1 MKEHNRKSHVLLLL
15 LSSNEKVRDMEWKNS
30 FFIHGVVVERR
41 SLLRVVAVLR
51 SSVCFGVRRVSVFYT
66 MSDSTVRVSDEQI
79 FKIKL
84 SLSSLST
91 SVILCPMLTSLYT
104 KTTSRDDDTWIY
116 LKKGVPGIILNHGTT
131 SNKTTTTGHFSVELG
146 LADPTTGFLLWKES
160 VCVTSQYRSSQKNFH
175 TFKTSED
182 TMAGLKFPLDEGA
195 NIFLHDVVR
204 CIGSMSPVT
213 DVVVTKKNDTNS
225 KKTLRMRR
233 ENSKQRNKI
242 DISTPCMF
250 SHVTSF
256 SDIQLPKKE
265 EWKSISSS
273 LEDIYRWFLTDV
285 VFLCKNDCWRSIFPI
300 VHIVFLCDVTNSYKK

>member
-1 MKEHNRKSHVLLLL
+1 MKEHKRTSHVLLLL
-15 LSSNEKVRDMEWKNS
+15 LSSNKNEKIRDMEWKK
-30 FFIHGVVVERR
+30 FFIHGVVEERR
-41 SLLRVVAVLR
+41 SLLRVVAAVECLFLC
-51 SSVCFGVRRVSVFYT
+51 STSFQFSA
-66 MSDSTVRVSDEQI
+66 MSDSVVRVSDEQI

-204 CIGSMSPVT
+204 CVGSMSPAT

-225 KKTLRMRR
+225 KKTSRMLRRD
-233 ENSKQRNKI
+233 SKQRNKI

-273 LEDIYRWFLTDV
+273 LEDIYRWFLTDDG
-285 VFLCKNDCWRSIFPI
+285 FL
-300 VHIVFLCDVTNSYKK
+300 